1 MKKCLVVNSDMTP
14 LSIIPL
20 RRSMAL
26 DLYSDRVTSLS
37 YYAGSSI
44 RSGSLSHRVPA
55 VMMCVNYVNARMV
68 KRPTKRN
75 IRLRDGNKCA
85 YCGIYLT
92 NSIFSIDHVI
102 PKSRFDQS
110 SAANTW
116 KNQVA
121 CCIPC
126 NLKKGDRTPEEAG
139 MTLTT
144 TPKKVHG
151 IVVGSEIPNEWI
163 PYLG

>member
-1 MKKCLVVNSDMTP
+1 MTP

-20 RRSMAL
+20 RRSMTL
-26 DLYSDRVTSLS
+26 DLYSDRVTALS
-37 YYAGSSI
+37 YYADSSI
-44 RSGSLSHRVPA
+44 RSESISHRIPA
-55 VMMCVNYVNARMV
+55 VMMCVNYVNATMV

-75 IRLRDGNKCA
+75 IRLRDDNKCA
-85 YCGIYLT
+85 YCGSYLT
-92 NSIFSIDHVI
+92 KCSFSIDHVI
-102 PKSRFDQS
+102 PKSRFNQS

-139 MTLTT
+139 MTLLII
-144 TPKKVHG
+144 PKKVHG

>member
-1 MKKCLVVNSDMTP
+1 MKQCLVVNSDMTP

-26 DLYSDRVTSLS
+26 DLYSDRVTALS

-102 PKSRFDQS
+102 PRSKGGQ
-110 SAANTW
+110 NTW
-116 KNQVA
+116 E
-121 CCIPC
+121 
-126 NLKKGDRTPEEAG
+126 NLVTCDRLLNSLKGDKSVKEAKLKLRYKPFRPSGSIFKFNYYNEEWHSFVAN
-139 MTLTT
+139 L
-144 TPKKVHG
+144 
-151 IVVGSEIPNEWI
+151 
-163 PYLG
+163 